1 MYLVWTAFPDSENML
16 SLLVALLLTWG
27 ANNCLH
33 SDDSSLEAL
42 PLMTCWWLIAESHW
56 AGNWHLSSW
65 LPTWTLSPVSV
76 AEWSIG
82 FLNHPSESVSD
93 SAPSHFSDMCWGL
106 LPFLP
111 GVLKRI
117 HTVVS
122 DYAFLFEVSP
132 HSEDV
137 HSVWCFVCL
146 FVCSSSCSHTCLHF
160 PCAQFP
166 VSSSRLKSAGRWI
179 CGEKSY

>member
-16 SLLVALLLTWG
+16 SLLVALLLTWE

-56 AGNWHLSSW
+56 TGNWHLSSW